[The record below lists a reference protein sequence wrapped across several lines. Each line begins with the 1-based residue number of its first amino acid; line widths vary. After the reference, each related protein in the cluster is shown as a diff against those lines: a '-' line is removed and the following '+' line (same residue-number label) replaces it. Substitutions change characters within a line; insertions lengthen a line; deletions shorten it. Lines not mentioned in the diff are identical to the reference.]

1 MRTAELRRATM
12 KAAQE
17 EANLI
22 PAMINLFIAMNLIRT
37 LVFNPIQTNTYVL
50 QNAETAAQSQTQA
63 EAGTTAAQAHSEI
76 KGVIIDPACATT
88 EEFEQLRAYI
98 AEKNITIEKVLLT
111 HPHFDHFMGA
121 AAVCKHYGLPLY
133 VHEKALSMLTSRA
146 QSATVFGM
154 PNPELPEK
162 MLPVKD
168 GDTLTFGDAVLEVR
182 YAPGHSEGSVVY
194 VWHEQR
200 TVFTG
205 DVLFRES
212 IGRTDLPTGDFD
224 ILRKSILE
232 KVFTLDD
239 EYTVRPGHGGRTSV
253 GYERANNPF
262 L

>member
-1 MRTAELRRATM
+1 
-12 KAAQE
+12 
-17 EANLI
+17 
-22 PAMINLFIAMNLIRT
+22 MNLIRT

-50 QNAETAAQSQTQA
+50 QHAETPSQAQTA
-63 EAGTTAAQAHSEI
+63 TTAAAAQVVPAAAHTQAEI
-76 KGVIIDPACATT
+76 KGVIIDPACATA
-88 EEFEQLRAYI
+88 EEFEQLKAYI
-98 AEKNITIEKVLLT
+98 AEKKITIEKVLLT

-121 AAVCKHYGLPLY
+121 AAVCRHYGLPLY
-133 VHEKALSMLTSRA
+133 VHEKALPMLTSRA
-146 QSATVFGM
+146 QSAMVFGM

-168 GDTLTFGDAVLEVR
+168 GDTLTFGNATLEVR
-182 YAPGHSEGSVVY
+182 YTPGHSEGSVVY
-194 VWHEQR
+194 VWHEQQ

-212 IGRTDLPTGDFD
+212 IGRTDLPTGDLD

-232 KVFTLDD
+232 KVFTLDN

-253 GYERANNPF
+253 GYERAHNPF